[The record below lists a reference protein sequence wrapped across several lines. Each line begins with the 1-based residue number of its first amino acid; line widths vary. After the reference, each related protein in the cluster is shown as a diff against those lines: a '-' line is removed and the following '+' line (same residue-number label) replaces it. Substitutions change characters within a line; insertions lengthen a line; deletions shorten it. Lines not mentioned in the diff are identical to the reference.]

1 MFGGHV
7 TSQFLISLGLDQ
19 NKIKYLLDNDPN
31 KQEKRLYGTNLQI
44 KSPSILKNYDNPVL
58 ILKNSFFDEE
68 IRKQVLEINE
78 SIKILTF

>member
-1 MFGGHV
+1 M
-7 TSQFLISLGLDQ
+7 Q
-19 NKIKYLLDNDPN
+19 NN
-31 KQEKRLYGTNLQI
+31 TNCRIINIVWIERGILFAI
-44 KSPSILKNYDNPVL
+44 FAYILKNYDNPVL